1 MTDPQKI
8 HDAEFFIPG
17 VPVVKARPKIT
28 RNGNFTPAKSLRYE
42 QLVSFYGAQAMQ
54 GRPPFTGPLKV
65 DIMAIWSWPKS
76 MSEKKRKLA
85 GSHWKI
91 TRPDRDNL
99 DKIIGDGGNQIVWA
113 DDSQIVAGETLKQY
127 GATPGVRVTVERLI
141 KE

>member
-1 MTDPQKI
+1 MTSI

-17 VPVVKARPKIT
+17 VPVVKGRPRFR
-28 RNGNFTPAKSLRYE
+28 RNGHTYSPSKTVNYE
-42 QLVSFYGAQAMQ
+42 QMVGLYGAEAMQ
-54 GRPPFTGPLKV
+54 GRPPLTGPLKV

-76 MSEKKRKLA
+76 MSEKKRKQA